1 MHQFLKIVGNG
12 QRTMRDLTLS
22 EAQDAMELIM
32 QGRANEVQM
41 AAFMASLRIK
51 EESAEELLAFTQVV
65 RRYSQQAAVRLPHS
79 IDLCVPYNGRT
90 RTPLFQVASAIL
102 AATCGAHVALHG
114 RIGQNTPPK
123 FGVGAGDVLKVLG
136 VPVDLPLDA
145 AADMLQETHLAF
157 IGVDQF
163 APRLEA
169 LHQMRLD
176 YEMRSFFNT
185 VEKLLN
191 PFNAA
196 TAIIGIFHYPVM
208 QRVAEIM
215 QQLNYERG
223 LAVQGQ
229 EGAIDVVMT
238 RRTPIMEFSPNAPQ
252 LRECAIDPQNF
263 GWWDGTH
270 ENTTEITPQNQ
281 AALTL
286 QLLNPT
292 PTVSPTFR
300 RNLLL
305 TAAMMLYAA
314 GLVTTL
320 QKGLT
325 QAQNALGNGR
335 AQQHLEYLQK
345 EAHHA

>member
-1 MHQFLKIVGNG
+1 MQQFLKIVGNG
-12 QRTMRDLTLS
+12 QRTMRDLTLT

-51 EESAEELLAFTQVV
+51 EESAEELLGFTQVA
-65 RRYSQQAAVRLPHS
+65 RRHSQQAAVRLPHS

-90 RTPLFQVASAIL
+90 RTPLFQVASAII

-145 AADMLQETHLAF
+145 AVDMLHETHLAYV
-157 IGVDQF
+157 GVRQF

-176 YEMRSFFNT
+176 YGMRSFFNT

-191 PFNAA
+191 PFNAG
-196 TAIIGIFHYPVM
+196 TAIIGVFHQPVM
-208 QRVAEIM
+208 QRVAGIM
-215 QQLNYERG
+215 QQLAYDRG

-238 RRTPIMEFSPNAPQ
+238 RRTPILEFTANAPDI
-252 LRECAIDPQNF
+252 REWTVDPQNF
-263 GWWDGTH
+263 GWWDGSREDPSQVTS
-270 ENTTEITPQNQ
+270 QNQ
-281 AALTL
+281 AELTVH
-286 QLLNPT
+286 LLNPT
-292 PTVSPTFR
+292 PVVSPTYR
-300 RNLLL
+300 RNMLL

-325 QAQNALGNGR
+325 QAQNALGSGR

>member
-1 MHQFLKIVGNG
+1 MQQFLKIVGNG
-12 QRTMRDLTLS
+12 QRTMRDLTLT

-51 EESAEELLAFTQVV
+51 EESADELLAFTQVT
-65 RRYSQQAAVRLPHS
+65 RRYSQQARVSLPHS

-90 RTPLFQVASAIL
+90 RTPLFQVASAII

-123 FGVGAGDVLKVLG
+123 FGVGAGDVLKELG
-136 VPVDLPLDA
+136 VPVDLPLDVA
-145 AADMLQETHLAF
+145 SDMLRETHIAF
-157 IGVDQF
+157 VGIEQF

-176 YEMRSFFNT
+176 YGMRSFFNT

-196 TAIIGIFHYPVM
+196 TAIIGNFHYPVM
-208 QRVAEIM
+208 QRVSEII
-215 QQLNYERG
+215 QKLGYARG
-223 LAVQGQ
+223 LTVQGQ

-238 RRTPIMEFSPNAPQ
+238 RRTPIIEFEQRAPT
-252 LRECAIDPQNF
+252 LREWTIDPNHF
-263 GWWDGTH
+263 GWGDNTH
-270 ENTTEITPQNQ
+270 EESSVITPQNQ
-281 AALTL
+281 AALTH

-292 PTVSPTFR
+292 LSVSLTYR
-300 RNLLL
+300 RNMLL

-325 QAQNALGNGR
+325 QAQNALGSGR

-345 EAHHA
+345 EVHHA

>member
-1 MHQFLKIVGNG
+1 MQQYLKIVGNG
-12 QRTMRDLTLS
+12 QRTMRDLTPD
-22 EAQDAMELIM
+22 EAQAAMELIM

-51 EESAEELLAFTQVV
+51 EESGPELLAFTQVT
-65 RRYSQQAAVRLPHS
+65 RRYSQQAPVRLPHS

-102 AATCGAHVALHG
+102 AATCGAYVGLHG

-123 FGVGAGDVLKVLG
+123 FGVGAGDVLKALG
-136 VPVDLPLDA
+136 VPVDLPLEIA
-145 AADMLQETHLAF
+145 SDMLQETHLAF
-157 IGVDQF
+157 VGIEQF
-163 APRLEA
+163 APQLEA
-169 LHQMRLD
+169 LHQMRVD
-176 YEMRSFFNT
+176 YGMRSFFNT

-191 PFNAA
+191 PFNAE

-215 QQLNYERG
+215 RQLDYARG

-238 RRTPIMEFSPNAPQ
+238 RRTPIMEFTQRAPE
-252 LRECAIDPQNF
+252 LREWVIDPQNF
-263 GWWDGTH
+263 GWWDGMH
-270 ENTTEITPQNQ
+270 ETPTVVTPQNQ
-281 AALTL
+281 AALTHE
-286 QLLNPT
+286 LLKPT
-292 PTVSPTFR
+292 PTVTPTYR
-300 RNLLL
+300 RNMLL

-320 QKGLT
+320 QQGLT
-325 QAQNALGNGR
+325 QAQNALASGR
-335 AQQHLEYLQK
+335 AQQHLESLHK
-345 EAHHA
+345 EANHA